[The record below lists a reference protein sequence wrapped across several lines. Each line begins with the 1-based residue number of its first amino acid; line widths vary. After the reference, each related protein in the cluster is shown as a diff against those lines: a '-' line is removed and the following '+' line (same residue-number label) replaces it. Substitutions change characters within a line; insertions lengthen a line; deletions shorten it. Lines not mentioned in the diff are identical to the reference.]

1 MFLSFP
7 LPITVSGSYFLGT
20 LLLPYRH
27 PPPSLQQERVRA
39 VLSAL
44 AGSSQLPNF
53 VLRRLRRRLVLH
65 FNRNQQRIFFM
76 AVPSQPQSS
85 LPLSCRFSVVFLSHS
100 PSFSRCLGSCYV
112 GRWKGGW
119 KLHSDLDSFMWF
131 IFGILVRWS
140 QMRLD
145 EIYSLIRHAPLQR

>member
-65 FNRNQQRIFFM
+65 FNRNQQIIFFM

-100 PSFSRCLGSCYV
+100 LPSAGVSGAAMWVTGREGGSCIVTSIHLCGLYSV
-112 GRWKGGW
+112 FW
-119 KLHSDLDSFMWF
+119 SD
-131 IFGILVRWS
+131 G
-140 QMRLD
+140 
-145 EIYSLIRHAPLQR
+145 HK